1 MASEASEGF
10 GVSRREA
17 QRTGWAIAGVVM
29 AASLMI
35 LLGFWG
41 IIVGISAIASDNIF
55 VTNLDYSY
63 DIDLTAWGW
72 IHLILGVI
80 AVLAGFALFSGAVWA
95 RVVGIVL
102 AILVAINY
110 FLFLPF
116 YPLWS
121 IIVIALSVFVIWSLA
136 TVSRRELAGY

>member
-1 MASEASEGF
+1 QRGRGSGVQAVPDRPWRPGRWRPGRWRPGGGAPWLRRCRGMAAEGV
-10 GVSRREA
+10 GVSGREA
-17 QRTGWAIAGVVM
+17 QRTGGAIVGVVM

-102 AILVAINY
+102 AILV
-110 FLFLPF
+110 
-116 YPLWS
+116 
-121 IIVIALSVFVIWSLA
+121 
-136 TVSRRELAGY
+136 